1 VNGGR
6 EDDGVGGRRDRG
18 GPPPGPSTTGP
29 STDRI
34 WLRLALFGALGVAV
48 VVTALV
54 VGVPEADRLRE
65 DVDGLGGWA
74 PLVFVLGYAAITLLP
89 LPKNV
94 LSVAA
99 GLLFGLAEGV
109 AVVLPGAVLG
119 AVAAFGLGR
128 ALGRGAVE
136 RFTGVRVARVDAA
149 LARRGV
155 VAVLV
160 SRLIPVLPFTGI
172 NYAAGLTAVRFRDFL
187 LGTAIGVVPGT
198 VAYVAVG
205 AYGTSPT
212 SRPFLAAVAALLA
225 LSLGGTWWVARRRR
239 VSERGGGGRSTPRP
253 SGRTAR

>member
-1 VNGGR
+1 
-6 EDDGVGGRRDRG
+6 VGGRRDGRI
-18 GPPPGPSTTGP
+18 PPPGGVSAGP
-29 STDRI
+29 PRAVRSRL
-34 WLRLALFGALGVAV
+34 WLRLTLLGVLLVAAV
-48 VVTALV
+48 VAAV
-54 VGVPEADRLRE
+54 VLGVPEAERLRA
-65 DVDGLGGWA
+65 DVDALGGWA
-74 PLVFVLGYAAITLLP
+74 PVVFVLGYAAITLLP

-109 AVVLPGAVLG
+109 AVVLPGALLG

-128 ALGRGAVE
+128 VLGRGAVE

-172 NYAAGLTAVRFRDFL
+172 NYAAGLTALRSRDFL

-212 SRPFLAAVAALLA
+212 SWPFVVAVGALLA
-225 LSLGGTWWVARRRR
+225 LSLGGTWWAARRRR
-239 VSERGGGGRSTPRP
+239 VSASAGG
-253 SGRTAR
+253 

>member
-1 VNGGR
+1 VSP
-6 EDDGVGGRRDRG
+6 EPLPPSRRVWPR
-18 GPPPGPSTTGP
+18 
-29 STDRI
+29 RV
-34 WLRLALFGALGVAV
+34 WLRPALLGVLVAAAV
-48 VVTALV
+48 TAALV
-54 VGVPEADRLRE
+54 VGAPEAESLRA
-65 DVDGLGGWA
+65 DVDALGGWA
-74 PLVFVLGYAAITLLP
+74 PVVFVLGYAAITLLP

-94 LSVAA
+94 LSVTA
-99 GLLFGLAEGV
+99 GLLFGLTGGV
-109 AVVLPGAVLG
+109 AVVLPGALLG

-136 RFTGVRVARVDAA
+136 RLTGVRVARVDAA

-155 VAVLV
+155 AAVLV

-212 SRPFLAAVAALLA
+212 SWPFLAAVGALLA
-225 LSLGGTWWVARRRR
+225 LSLGGTWWAARRRR
-239 VSERGGGGRSTPRP
+239 AGAVRPRVSAIGGGAG
-253 SGRTAR
+253 G